1 MNDWRESVKTYTKT
15 GDKGQ
20 TSLYT
25 GERVSKTNPRIH
37 ALGTIDELTSHLG
50 KTKSIIEDIRMKK
63 DIETIQRNL
72 VDLMGIVAS
81 FGKTA
86 VVFSPDKIKWVE
98 DKIDLYS
105 KEFVDTDQFIIPGK
119 NEISAQVDITRTV
132 ARRAERD
139 LLTCSNIP
147 DGPKI
152 YVNRLADF
160 LYTIGR
166 VVDANP
172 APLPQRNYVA
182 KDQVITSQME
192 NTISLEEAKALIH
205 LIEQYAQ
212 YHNCNVSIA
221 ITNKDGNPICVQ
233 SMDGTL
239 MIGFEL
245 AIKKAYTA
253 AALQMPTHKLADL
266 TAEGAPF
273 FGLETIL
280 DKQIVTIGGGFPLIK
295 NGQVYGAI
303 GVSGGSAD
311 EDIDISTY
319 GQYVWKGE

>member
-1 MNDWRESVKTYTKT
+1 MKTYTKT

-20 TSLYT
+20 TSLYS

-37 ALGTIDELTSHLG
+37 AVGTIDELTSHLG
-50 KTKSIIEDIRMKK
+50 KTKSMIQDIRIKK
-63 DIETIQRNL
+63 DIEIIQRNL
-72 VDLMGIVAS
+72 VDLMGIVAT
-81 FGKTA
+81 FGKSTL
-86 VVFSPDKIKWVE
+86 SISNDKIKWME
-98 DKIDLYS
+98 DKIDFYS

-147 DGPKI
+147 DPPKI
-152 YVNRLADF
+152 YINRLADF

-166 VVDANP
+166 VVDATTDT
-172 APLPQRNYVA
+172 ATISKPLPVNNQILAN
-182 KDQVITSQME
+182 QME
-192 NTISLEEAKALIH
+192 NTISLEEARELIH

-212 YHNCNVSIA
+212 YQNCNVSIA
-221 ITNKDGNPICVQ
+221 ITNKDGNPICVE
-233 SMDGTL
+233 SMNGSL

-266 TAEGAPF
+266 TRGDAPF
-273 FGLETIL
+273 FGLETML

-295 NGQVYGAI
+295 NGHIYGAI

-311 EDIDISTY
+311 QDIDISTY
-319 GQYVWKGE
+319 GQYVWGGE